1 MHLNFSIQNE
11 DEMII
16 VIYNNWL
23 LANDIFKKK
32 VELVAKPACP
42 AIFQILYCIIFFNF
56 LPLKGLTLVNC
67 FIILL

>member
-23 LANDIFKKK
+23 LANDTFKKK
-32 VELVAKPACP
+32 VELVAKPACL
-42 AIFQILYCIIFFNF
+42 AIFQILYCMIFF
-56 LPLKGLTLVNC
+56 
-67 FIILL
+67 